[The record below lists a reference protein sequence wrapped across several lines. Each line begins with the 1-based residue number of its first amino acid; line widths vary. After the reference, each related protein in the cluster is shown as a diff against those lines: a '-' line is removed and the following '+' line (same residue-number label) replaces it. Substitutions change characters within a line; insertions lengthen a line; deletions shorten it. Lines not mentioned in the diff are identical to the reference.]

1 MTTTVKK
8 PGKRA
13 VKAGTT
19 VSLTVKIAVVVGIG
33 IAVLGAIYWR
43 NASGDRLAGK
53 FAYQVGKPG
62 PGQEAPPVRLPTTS
76 GDVFD
81 LTKMHG
87 KTVLLYFQEGVT
99 CQPCWAQIKDID
111 ADLGEFRALGI
122 DTVATI
128 AVDPLSALK
137 EVATDMK
144 LSTPV
149 LSDANLAVSSAYTA
163 NEYGMMGRSRD
174 GHTFIVVGP
183 DGRIKWR
190 ADYGGAPK
198 YTMYLPVPNLLA
210 DIRTGLGKTTK

>member
-1 MTTTVKK
+1 MTATLKK
-8 PGKRA
+8 TRKKAARESTRKAIATKTIVA
-13 VKAGTT
+13 VA
-19 VSLTVKIAVVVGIG
+19 IG
-33 IAVLGAIYWR
+33 LAVLGAIYWW

-53 FAYQVGKPG
+53 FPYQVGTPG
-62 PGQEAPPVRLPTTS
+62 PGQEAPPIRLPTTS
-76 GDVFD
+76 GGTFD
-81 LTKMHG
+81 LAKMRG

-111 ADLGEFRALGI
+111 ANLAKFRALGI

-128 AVDPLSALK
+128 AVDPLSALR

-174 GHTFIVVGP
+174 GHTFVVVGP
-183 DGRIKWR
+183 DGRIEWR
-190 ADYGGAPK
+190 ADYGGPPK

-210 DIRTGLGKTTK
+210 DIRAGLHKAAK

>member
-13 VKAGTT
+13 VKAGTK
-19 VSLTVKIAVVVGIG
+19 VSLTAKIGVVVGIG
-33 IAVLGAIYWR
+33 IAVLGAIYWW
-43 NASGDRLAGK
+43 NNSGDRSAGK
-53 FAYQVGKPG
+53 FPYQVGKPG
-62 PGQEAPPVRLPTTS
+62 PGQEAPRIHLPTTS
-76 GDVFD
+76 GNVFD

-111 ADLGEFRALGI
+111 THLDEFRALGI

-128 AVDPLSALK
+128 AVDPLSALRQ
-137 EVATDMK
+137 VATDVGI
-144 LSTPV
+144 STPV
-149 LSDANLAVSSAYTA
+149 LSDASLAVSRAYTT
-163 NEYGMMGRSRD
+163 NEYGMMGLSRD

-183 DGRIKWR
+183 DGRIEWR

-210 DIRTGLGKTTK
+210 DIRTGLGKTAK